1 MYQAFYLQ
9 MQYAMIPND
18 DDDMCSA
25 NDRQQ
30 IIRPLSEEHMNL
42 ESELGRK
49 YGTEEELARNKGDLY
64 LDRP

>member
-1 MYQAFYLQ
+1 
-9 MQYAMIPND
+9 
-18 DDDMCSA
+18 
-25 NDRQQ
+25 
-30 IIRPLSEEHMNL
+30 MNL